1 MPKTI
6 AILGSALFFA
16 VAPST
21 VAGLVP
27 WWITRWEFR
36 PPFFDLDATRA
47 VGILLIVAGLPGL
60 VDSFARFALQGLGTP
75 APIAPT
81 QNLVVTGL
89 YRYVRNPIY
98 VALVAVIL
106 GQVALFGDQRL
117 LAYGVLVWLAF
128 HAFVVGYEEPV
139 LVRRFG
145 TEYEDFRANVPRW
158 IPRLTPW
165 RAARR
170 RNHSSRG
177 PPPRS
182 GEVKRW
188 TNVRFWPIADL
199 PCGAELKSV
208 PPNNGLQSDAPRAAR
223 A

>member
-1 MPKTI
+1 MRKTI
-6 AILGSALFFA
+6 AVLGSALFFA
-16 VAPST
+16 VAPSL
-21 VAGLVP
+21 VAGVVP

-106 GQVALFGDQRL
+106 GQAVLFADWRL
-117 LAYGVLVWLAF
+117 LGYAALIWLAF
-128 HAFVVGYEEPV
+128 HIFVLAYEEPT
-139 LVRRFG
+139 LRDSYG
-145 TEYEDFRANVPRW
+145 AEYESYRANVPRW
-158 IPRLTPW
+158 LPRLTPR
-165 RAARR
+165 RA
-170 RNHSSRG
+170 
-177 PPPRS
+177 
-182 GEVKRW
+182 V
-188 TNVRFWPIADL
+188 
-199 PCGAELKSV
+199 
-208 PPNNGLQSDAPRAAR
+208 
-223 A
+223 